1 MSAEASKAGLFSAVL
16 TAFNVESYKLLQPDP
31 DQELLITLKA
41 MSAQLNG
48 YTFNPP
54 FVNSTAPV
62 SSSSRTSPFVAARH
76 AVWLNA
82 LWFSAL
88 VCTLSAS
95 YVAIM
100 VRQWLHQYSSGLS
113 GTSRETAR
121 LRQYRYESVQNWRV
135 PEIVVMLPVLLQL
148 ALVLFL
154 AGLLILLWNLYPS
167 VALAASILIGI
178 LLTFTILTT
187 VIPAVRADC
196 CYQSAQV
203 FCFFLAVQYTGGLV
217 RLILEQLNRMAY
229 TIGVWREGAMYS
241 VCWSVMGAVHTL
253 RHRLGTWGMFNTW
266 EIREKHEA
274 HIHAADLD
282 FTLLQRAYETTLD
295 DSLLDTVMTHCV
307 SDIDPLFVLQ
317 GCVTFLHNNTTYH
330 GLYGPVDPEN
340 DPSVDARYA
349 QGSRRARYQIYLF
362 SQVLRFLPVC
372 AQAIGPVGHKRT
384 VLENVARKALKLLPP
399 ELHGRRRYVSYHEM
413 DTSFETSHILRS
425 LSKLVGAD
433 ILPAEAFLKLVVNV
447 RVLDSRSGG
456 RLRRLNISDIQ
467 LGQYALSS
475 HSEVVLTE
483 RLEQLHMRFRYMTGK
498 SSVPWIGTVVS

>member
-62 SSSSRTSPFVAARH
+62 SSSRPFVAARH
-76 AVWLNA
+76 VVWLNA

-100 VRQWLHQYSSGLS
+100 RQWLHQYSSGLS

-282 FTLLQRAYETTLD
+282 FTLLQQAYETTLD
-295 DSLLDTVMTHCV
+295 DSLLDTVMTRCV